1 MKALVSA
8 LEEAS
13 SPEILVGEDAEDFL
27 SDTDQDA
34 WELASSVGVRVLR
47 GKNLLAVA
55 VIGEKLVGA
64 IFDEVNG
71 DDYSFDTVVHASHQG
86 SGIGPKLVRVAMD
99 NFNELQDMNPDLR
112 FDLDVIN
119 PNAIRMMQKFGFK
132 VLREVPGHT
141 IMGR

>member
-1 MKALVSA
+1 MKALVEA
-8 LEEAS
+8 LKETVS
-13 SPEILVGEDAEDFL
+13 ILVGEDAEDFL

-71 DDYSFDTVVHASHQG
+71 DSYSFDTVVHAKHQG
-86 SGIGPKLVRVAMD
+86 QGIGPKLVREALS

-112 FDLDVIN
+112 YDLDVIN
-119 PNAIRMMQKFGFK
+119 PNAIKMMQKLGFK
-132 VLREVPGHT
+132 VQREVPGHT
-141 IMGR
+141 IMGRS